1 MGIKN
6 YIWDFDGTLYDSY
19 PVMVEGAIKA
29 LKYFGIVKEPKEV
42 YKTMK
47 KFSIRQLR
55 EDYQLKEEDFSLL
68 FHQYERESS
77 LKIKP
82 FGATEEVLRTLKKN
96 GARHF
101 ILTHRYTEST
111 WDLLENYGLT
121 NLIEEVIGIDQ
132 CFPRKPSPDALNY
145 LIEHYQMRKSETMMI
160 GDRRLD
166 IEAGKRAGILTCL
179 YDIDHF
185 LGEIPAT
192 YVIDDLRGI
201 LAI

>member
-1 MGIKN
+1 MRIKN

-19 PVMVEGAIKA
+19 PAMVAGATKA
-29 LKYFGIVKEPKEV
+29 LKDFGIIKEPREV

-47 KFSIRQLR
+47 KFSTYQLR
-55 EDYQLKEEDFSLL
+55 ENYQLKEEDFTLL

-77 LKIKP
+77 LKPKP
-82 FGATEEVLRTLKKN
+82 FEATEEVLLALKKH

-101 ILTHRYTEST
+101 ILTHRLTEST
-111 WDLLENYGLT
+111 WDLLEDYGLT
-121 NLIEEVIGIDQ
+121 NLIEEVVGIDQ
-132 CFPRKPSPDALNY
+132 GFPRKPSPDALNY
-145 LIEHYQMRKSETMMI
+145 LIERYQIRKSETMII

-166 IEAGKRAGILTCL
+166 IEAGKRAEIFTCL

-185 LGEIPAT
+185 FEEIPAT
-192 YVIDDLRGI
+192 YVIDDLREI